1 MSAFVIGKLVSAKT
15 HIWAVWLA
23 QKSVYIFG
31 KLLSSAKLVSR
42 WFCPIC
48 SKSLTHE
55 QKESNDFLPPNSHA
69 VLCTL
74 CLLGKS
80 SNTSAPAAAYLLSIS
95 IKLLLY
101 QKKVVC
107 QPHFR
112 FFGCS
117 FLWPQSMLLS
127 VSHDNHKDFLQKW
140 IFALALPTP
149 MYLPSSII
157 CTLKNTGRQASKSLY
172 NK

>member
-1 MSAFVIGKLVSAKT
+1 M
-15 HIWAVWLA
+15 
-23 QKSVYIFG
+23 
-31 KLLSSAKLVSR
+31 
-42 WFCPIC
+42 
-48 SKSLTHE
+48 THE
-55 QKESNDFLPPNSHA
+55 QKECNDFLPPNSHA

-140 IFALALPTP
+140 ISAYVVHSMYLTFLPT
-149 MYLPSSII
+149 YLLTYLHPSSTRWKIQADRPAKVCTTNSPVISCFKCNGVKLWLTII
-157 CTLKNTGRQASKSLY
+157 NHQHWQ
-172 NK
+172 